1 MKKRIISMLLAFVF
15 VFGVIAVP
23 SVDAQAA
30 SKKSQVYTKITL
42 SKNVK
47 TDFTF
52 TVTENNKNK
61 AAAELNTLFA
71 RMLPKKATLSC
82 KINGNDAKITS
93 DGKNITV
100 TIGDKSDSLKSC
112 VKKSVK
118 NKQVC
123 TITFNANTKRILTA
137 LSFAKNGK
145 YTYGV
150 KVGNATLKSFKTKK
164 GNFFFKAYG
173 GERQGYVKNGVLYVK
188 GDVSKSKFVKLL
200 KKQGT
205 VKSAKLVKIAK

>member
-1 MKKRIISMLLAFVF
+1 MLLAFVII
-15 VFGVIAVP
+15 FGVIAVP

-42 SKNVK
+42 NNNAK

-52 TVTENNKNK
+52 TVSQKNKNK
-61 AAAELNTLFA
+61 AASQLNTLFA

-100 TIGDKSDSLKSC
+100 KIGDKKDSLKNY
-112 VKKSVK
+112 VKKSV
-118 NKQVC
+118 NTKQVC
-123 TITFNANTKRILTA
+123 TITFNANTKRLLSA
-137 LSFAKNGK
+137 LSLAKNGK

-150 KVGNATLKSFKTKK
+150 KVGKAELKSFKTKN

-188 GDVSKSKFVKLL
+188 GDVAKSQFVKIL

-205 VKSAKLVKIAK
+205 VKSVKLIKINK